1 MSSRDELMQSSGTIP
16 VDSAAGKRDPPQ
28 EVSDH
33 VALMVPRV
41 TYFPQSRVTTR
52 WRHSVS
58 WFDAARFA
66 NWMQNGQ
73 GSGDTETGAYTLV
86 EGQTTGAAPARN
98 AGAEYY
104 VPTENQWYKAAFYKG
119 GGTNAGYWNFATGSD
134 SAPVAVTAGETGIGS
149 AGPIGDFANYDN
161 EADWNNING
170 NVTTVCTNGRPSA
183 YDAYDL
189 NGNVWDWNDGG
200 GSAGNRVL
208 RGGSFVSGASLLQ
221 SSFRSADRDPGNEDS
236 DIGFRLAAVP
246 EPSTYCMALAG
257 LGFAG
262 YSMFRRRKQ
271 A

>member
-28 EVSDH
+28 AVSDH

-134 SAPVAVTAGETGIGS
+134 SAPVAVTAGETGYRTARTRSQVAVVSRLCKFLGNGACGS
-149 AGPIGDFANYDN
+149 ARDSCAETPAPNTLPNSFGSNRNRCHA
-161 EADWNNING
+161 ASR
-170 NVTTVCTNGRPSA
+170 TTSRYARQTR
-183 YDAYDL
+183 
-189 NGNVWDWNDGG
+189 
-200 GSAGNRVL
+200 
-208 RGGSFVSGASLLQ
+208 
-221 SSFRSADRDPGNEDS
+221 E
-236 DIGFRLAAVP
+236 
-246 EPSTYCMALAG
+246 
-257 LGFAG
+257 
-262 YSMFRRRKQ
+262 
-271 A
+271 